1 MCTQF
6 IGVWAAWTLF
16 PLIFYIMSILF
27 NSSGTILIGHFQSCY
42 LPQTHK
48 FLQPTHFTYNSL
60 IPLARAHT
68 REAHANIHTNMCSIC
83 TVKKQATHTI
93 MVCVAYIVDSYMHMT
108 HMTAHTHWHTHT
120 HDAAPRKNKTRRS
133 LTGFSGSCR
142 GDGGMKVE
150 EEGGLLIQAHPSL
163 PSFADA
169 TVTIISLRK
178 KKKKKEVLLMLR
190 GFALFF
196 FLFTRLRSLQ
206 SLLLFSLSVFTYSS
220 ARLAAAA
227 AAGRILSSSCCR
239 VNLFLIIIPLRL
251 TAEGSAAD
259 LPSSSAWACEQTKL
273 WLMSP
278 MKYSF
283 LLILGYVAVERGGG
297 RRGRCCVQKGCLD
310 GWMDGGGRNR
320 REGERREE
328 EYV

>member
-178 KKKKKEVLLMLR
+178 KKKKKKCCWCSEVSLSSSSSSPDYDHFNPSFCSRSPSSRIPLL
-190 GFALFF
+190 A
-196 FLFTRLRSLQ
+196 
-206 SLLLFSLSVFTYSS
+206 SLLLQAGSS
-220 ARLAAAA
+220 PLLAAES
-227 AAGRILSSSCCR
+227 I
-239 VNLFLIIIPLRL
+239 F
-251 TAEGSAAD
+251 
-259 LPSSSAWACEQTKL
+259 
-273 WLMSP
+273 
-278 MKYSF
+278 F
-283 LLILGYVAVERGGG
+283 
-297 RRGRCCVQKGCLD
+297 
-310 GWMDGGGRNR
+310 
-320 REGERREE
+320 
-328 EYV
+328 

>member
-120 HDAAPRKNKTRRS
+120 HTMQHPEKTKQEGVSQVSAAPAEVMEGWRWRRREDYWSKLIPLSPPS
-133 LTGFSGSCR
+133 LT
-142 GDGGMKVE
+142 
-150 EEGGLLIQAHPSL
+150 LLSPS
-163 PSFADA
+163 
-169 TVTIISLRK
+169 SLSEK
-178 KKKKKEVLLMLR
+178 KEKKKEVLLMLR

-310 GWMDGGGRNR
+310 GWMDGWR
-320 REGERREE
+320 R
-328 EYV
+328 